1 MKEKVIGIIG
11 LGFVGL
17 PLLVLLNKLKFNT
30 YGFDVSHDKI
40 KSLKNNISYNSD
52 ITDQEL
58 QKVKKENIFSMDS
71 IYQIKKCDYIIIC
84 LPTPLNKNQPDMS
97 FIKKAFNSMFKFLK
111 KNQTLILESSVY
123 PGATKDI
130 FFKKLSKK
138 FSVGKNFYLTY
149 SPERIDPG
157 QKNLTPYREI
167 TKLVSGY
174 SKKCENKIIN
184 LYKII
189 FKKIHL
195 TKSMEIAE
203 FAKLFENTYR
213 SVNIGLVNEIKILS
227 NKMGIDMNEIITASS
242 TKPFGFTPFKPG
254 PGMGGHCIPIDP
266 VFISWIGKKYNFKTK
281 SIDLASKINKYVTN
295 WTYQKITQ
303 YNPNLKKKSFLVIG
317 AAYKKNINDYRE
329 SPSLEI
335 IHKISLKKNY
345 KVDYFDPF
353 IPIIMIRN
361 KKIMRSIEKLSAK
374 VLRAYDYVIILTDHD
389 ILNYDLIL
397 KNSKII
403 FDTRGAY
410 ESITN
415 KKIIKL

>member
-1 MKEKVIGIIG
+1 
-11 LGFVGL
+11 
-17 PLLVLLNKLKFNT
+17 
-30 YGFDVSHDKI
+30 
-40 KSLKNNISYNSD
+40 
-52 ITDQEL
+52 
-58 QKVKKENIFSMDS
+58 
-71 IYQIKKCDYIIIC
+71 
-84 LPTPLNKNQPDMS
+84 
-97 FIKKAFNSMFKFLK
+97 
-111 KNQTLILESSVY
+111 
-123 PGATKDI
+123 
-130 FFKKLSKK
+130 
-138 FSVGKNFYLTY
+138 
-149 SPERIDPG
+149 
-157 QKNLTPYREI
+157 
-167 TKLVSGY
+167 
-174 SKKCENKIIN
+174 
-184 LYKII
+184 
-189 FKKIHL
+189 
-195 TKSMEIAE
+195 MEIAE

-374 VLRAYDYVIILTDHD
+374 VLSAYDYVIILTDHD

>member
-1 MKEKVIGIIG
+1 MKKKVIGIIG

-30 YGFDVSHDKI
+30 YGFDASNDKI

-52 ITDQEL
+52 VTNQEL
-58 QKVKKENIFSMDS
+58 KKVKKNSIFSMES
-71 IYQIKKCDYIIIC
+71 ISEIKKCDYIIIC

-97 FIKKAFNSMFKFLK
+97 FIKKAFDSIFKFLK
-111 KNQTLILESSVY
+111 KGQTLILESSVY

-130 FFKKLSKK
+130 FLKKLSKN
-138 FSVGKNFYLTY
+138 FSVGKNFYLAY

-174 SKKCENKIIN
+174 SKNCENKIVN

-189 FKKIHL
+189 FKKIYL
-195 TKSMEIAE
+195 TKTIETAE

-227 NKMGIDMNEIITASS
+227 NKMGIDMNEIITAAS
-242 TKPFGFTPFKPG
+242 TKPFGFTPFNPG

-266 VFISWIGKKYNFKTK
+266 VFISWIGKKYNFRTK
-281 SIDLASKINKYVTN
+281 FIDLGSEINKYVTN
-295 WTYQKITQ
+295 WTYEKIIQ
-303 YNPNLKKKSFLVIG
+303 HKPNLKKKSFLVIG
-317 AAYKKNINDYRE
+317 AAYKKNINDCRE
-329 SPSLEI
+329 SPSLKI
-335 IHKISLKKNY
+335 IQKISLNKNF
-345 KVDYFDPF
+345 KVTYFDPY
-353 IPIIMIRN
+353 IPVITLKN
-361 KKIMRSIEKLSAK
+361 KKIMKSIKKLSAK
-374 VLRAYDYVIILTDHD
+374 ILKSYDNVIILTDHD
-389 ILNYDLIL
+389 MINYNFIL

-403 FDTRGAY
+403 FDTRGVY